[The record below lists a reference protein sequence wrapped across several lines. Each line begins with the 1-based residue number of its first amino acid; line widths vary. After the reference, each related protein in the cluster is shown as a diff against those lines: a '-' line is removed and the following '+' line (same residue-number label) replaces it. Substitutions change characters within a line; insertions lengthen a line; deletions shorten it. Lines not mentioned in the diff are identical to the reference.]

1 MRRPCKRIYRSQ
13 VRTQTDEVALSDIFE
28 ILRRHRRL
36 IVGCC
41 LLFLAIGIW
50 LSLAPRNYKADSTIR
65 VQLGSESQYRSSPS
79 GANTVEVADEFA
91 PYVDVLESRSLFLQ
105 VAKDLDLANNP
116 VFVHAP
122 LSGRNSIDDPKVRS
136 AVLSALA
143 GRIAVIH
150 KPKEEVIRITCATP
164 SPQLSAKVVN
174 TLINDFVDQL
184 VQSRYGASK
193 RASGWLTGQLGD
205 LKKQVESDQDKLS
218 QLQARLGIIGSD
230 EKDSNYLLA
239 ESLNSLTKASSDAT
253 VQRIVAEAKYRF
265 LQESDPALIEGEIN
279 ILGGNSTNGPISNS
293 LLQTL
298 RSALAVQ
305 SSDYSKVLAQFGP
318 NWPDVVQKKAQLDE
332 TKRQVQAEEARI
344 LNQAKLSY
352 SAASENEKMTQR
364 ELAGKQDQSSD
375 LRNDMVKYIILQH
388 DYESHRNLYEGL
400 VSRLQEAGIT
410 AGLGGGEVEVIDLAD
425 VPTRPVPPGRLTYMG
440 GGLLTG
446 LVFGCV
452 LAFVVEA
459 LNTRLITV
467 EQALRSSS
475 LPVLAVL
482 PDFRSKGI
490 LLGSAQESPYLEAV
504 ETLRSFLLSTEAE
517 TKQVLLITSPR
528 EGEGKSTT
536 SAHLAAVLAEHG
548 TKTLLIDCDLRS
560 DSIAVRLSLRGET
573 GLSNLLTGMVKES
586 EAIQKISSIPDLDI
600 IVSGPSVTRRPAVL
614 LGSSSF
620 TDLIEGARKQYKFI
634 VLNCPPVLGLPDV
647 FNVGLVADAVVLIV
661 RSRITRRK
669 DLSLAEQAL
678 GNAHLPVVGYVL
690 NSVSDRSGP
699 YVYRPKRSSHYSS
712 ATKVA
717 S

>member
-1 MRRPCKRIYRSQ
+1 M
-13 VRTQTDEVALSDIFE
+13 RTQTDEVALSDIFE

-41 LLFLAIGIW
+41 FLFLAIGIW

-79 GANTVEVADEFA
+79 GANTGEVADEFA
-91 PYVDVLESRSLFLQ
+91 PYVDVLQSRSLFLQ

-122 LSGRNSIDDPKVRS
+122 LVGKNSIEDPKVRS

-205 LKKQVESDQDKLS
+205 LKKQVEDDQDKLS
-218 QLQARLGIIGSD
+218 QLQARLGIIGAN

-279 ILGGNSTNGPISNS
+279 ILGGTSTNGSVSNS

-318 NWPDVVQKKAQLDE
+318 NWPEVVQKKAQLDE
-332 TKRQVQAEEARI
+332 TKRQVQVEEARI

-352 SAASENEKMTQR
+352 NAASENEKMTQR
-364 ELAGKQDQSSD
+364 ELTGKQDQSSD

-425 VPTRPVPPGRLTYMG
+425 VPTRPVPPGRLTYIG

-490 LLGSAQESPYLEAV
+490 LLGSAQDSPYLEAV

-548 TKTLLIDCDLRS
+548 TNTLLIDCDLRS
-560 DSIAVRLSLRGET
+560 DSIAARLSLRGET

-586 EAIQKISSIPDLDI
+586 EVIQRISSIPHLDI

-620 TDLIEGARKQYKFI
+620 TDLIGDARKKYKFI

-661 RSRITRRK
+661 RSKVTRRK

-678 GNAHLPVVGYVL
+678 SNAHLPVVGYVL

-699 YVYRPKRSSHYSS
+699 YVYRPKRSSHYPN